1 MKENAK
7 EEMGMKKLF
16 LMLLCGG
23 ILAGCSSGGV
33 SQEEYESVVAERDE
47 YKAALE
53 SIASLFGTE
62 AEVAETDGGEDQTN
76 SNEPQKLNLL
86 DSGWTSYKSGD
97 WAHVKYAV
105 QIENPNTEYAIEFP
119 EIIITARDAEGKIL
133 STDERTL
140 NSIAADDTI
149 YYGDEIFYEGGE
161 PASVEI
167 SVSNKD
173 RNLEKQDDAKYV
185 KQSDFVISNT
195 SENIGSYDVK
205 YTGEITNN
213 SNADFDSV
221 AVVII
226 YKQGDSIIGGDI
238 EYVDDLMA
246 GSTKAFELSADSD
259 EFRHDSYEFF
269 AIQW

>member
-1 MKENAK
+1 MSNYEIPYWKK
-7 EEMGMKKLF
+7 YTLSIEEAAAYFRIGEGKLRK
-16 LMLLCGG
+16 L
-23 ILAGCSSGGV
+23 V
-33 SQEEYESVVAERDE
+33 S
-47 YKAALE
+47 
-53 SIASLFGTE
+53 
-62 AEVAETDGGEDQTN
+62 
-76 SNEPQKLNLL
+76 
-86 DSGWTSYKSGD
+86 
-97 WAHVKYAV
+97 
-105 QIENPNTEYAIEFP
+105 ENPNAEYAVEFP

-259 EFRHDSYEFF
+259 EFQHDSYEFF